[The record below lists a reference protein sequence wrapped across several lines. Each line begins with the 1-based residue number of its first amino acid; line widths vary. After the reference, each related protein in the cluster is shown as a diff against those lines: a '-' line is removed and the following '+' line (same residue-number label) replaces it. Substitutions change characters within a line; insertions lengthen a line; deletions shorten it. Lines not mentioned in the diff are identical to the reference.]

1 MSSDTKRKNCH
12 ISPGF
17 EDMNEH
23 SSTVKHMPR
32 VQGVRS
38 VACTVLGVIF
48 KNCFFSWSTATV
60 LVGIVPL
67 SLSLSLSHSI
77 RDLLWENE
85 KKCQLHS
92 TGALGLIQ
100 EHCN

>member
-1 MSSDTKRKNCH
+1 
-12 ISPGF
+12 
-17 EDMNEH
+17 MNEH

-32 VQGVRS
+32 VQGVLS

-67 SLSLSLSHSI
+67 SLSLSLSFH
-77 RDLLWENE
+77 
-85 KKCQLHS
+85 
-92 TGALGLIQ
+92 
-100 EHCN
+100 